1 MNKFTKKY
9 LYFIVNAFILFQLI
23 YFINPLLLNN
33 IIRIGDNNLRYC
45 HFSYNS
51 YGDMFIDISSFPI
64 SKERRFFGL
73 KYNGQFYFN
82 SASNQKTAHYSL
94 TMNHAR
100 GRIEGESFLVKLTSS
115 NSKFHGKELIYGIS
129 KYASDSGNCVEVYNL
144 DNKNSTKYTTSNV
157 FGKIISDSFSFFKA
171 PDDVDSQYLY
181 TIAYI
186 VSDNSNNYFINIKK
200 TYFTFDNNN
209 GILHIKQ
216 LSYQAGNHRKISCF
230 YTENPKYICFYLN
243 NNKNL
248 IIMALKYD
256 FSDAPVNT
264 NVHQSNSYGSRFFFK
279 GIHLKGEIGF
289 FIYFKENTNSPTIS
303 IYECDN
309 NYKMVPYSNFVDI
322 NVGKTTFE
330 SDILLNDI
338 IKLNDY
344 QVCYC
349 SLDSNKIYFKF
360 VIFTLYKNDELM
372 NIRYYKIEL
381 NYGLLII

>member
-9 LYFIVNAFILFQLI
+9 FFIVNAFILFQLI

-33 IIRIGDNNLRYC
+33 IIRIGDNNFRYC

-51 YGDMFIDISSFPI
+51 YGDMIIDISSFPI

-144 DNKNSTKYTTSNV
+144 DNKNSTKYTSSDF
-157 FGKIISDSFSFFKA
+157 FGKIISDSFSFIKA
-171 PDDVDSQYLY
+171 PDEVDSQYLY

-256 FSDAPVNT
+256 FSDAPV
-264 NVHQSNSYGSRFFFK
+264 
-279 GIHLKGEIGF
+279 
-289 FIYFKENTNSPTIS
+289 YFKENTNSPTIS

-349 SLDSNKIYFKF
+349 SLDTNKINFKF

-372 NIRYYKIEL
+372 NIRYYKIEIWTT
-381 NYGLLII
+381 YGMKIRFKGFII